1 MTNLER
7 LKLELNN
14 KEYYTDA
21 LYTEFLSENGL
32 ASSAA
37 YIKAVNEMNLLQ
49 AVVSV
54 LETLSNDI
62 DVFRKVS
69 TEFATTTDAY
79 KFLRQR
85 VSDIQRRITWLNDK
99 NTAGNTSNVTY
110 MYHT

>member
-14 KEYYTDA
+14 KEYYTDNF
-21 LYTEFLSENGL
+21 YNEFLSENGL
-32 ASSAA
+32 ESSIT
-37 YIKAVNEMNLLQ
+37 YIKVDNEQRLLQ

-54 LETLSNDI
+54 LESLSNDI

-69 TEFATTTDAY
+69 TEFATATDAY
-79 KFLRQR
+79 KYLRQR
-85 VSDIQRRITWLNDK
+85 IYDVQRRISWLNDK
-99 NTAGNTSNVTY
+99 DTEGNTSNVTY